1 MTSTEGAAFGRRV
14 AFYRKK
20 RGYSQREFAGMIDRS
35 ETWLSQVERG
45 VRKIDRMSVLERLA
59 DALDVPLAEL
69 APEQNVVAAS
79 TETPQ
84 AATTLS
90 LALSSSEALGAVL
103 SESVLPVDLAG
114 LDARSARA
122 WDFAHGSQYEEL
134 SELLVD
140 LLPDLERAERRA
152 DPEDHRR
159 ASVAKA
165 RAYHAAA
172 AVLSKLGE
180 TAAAWVAV
188 DRAIRA
194 AEEAGDPLLMAEGAF
209 RLAIVF
215 QNARRFDLAMRAA
228 SSAAQAIAGLVEQGE
243 APAVAMHGALH
254 LQLAVAAARSNDA
267 EAGYAYLET
276 ARQAGARLG
285 EDRNDYNTEFGPTNV
300 LLHEVAVAV
309 ELGDAGRALRVADQV
324 DAGRLSPERQARLLI
339 DVAQAH
345 AQLRQPDAVLAALRE
360 AMAIAPEQIET
371 HGRVRDLVADLLR
384 GDRRGSSEV
393 KELAARLK
401 VAS

>member
-1 MTSTEGAAFGRRV
+1 V

-20 RGYSQREFAGMIDRS
+20 RGYSQREFAAMLDRS

-45 VRKIDRMSVLERLA
+45 VRRIDRMSVLERLA
-59 DALDVPLAEL
+59 ETLDVPLGEL

-79 TETPQ
+79 SEIPQ

-90 LALSSSEALGAVL
+90 LALSSSAALGAVL
-103 SESVLPVDLAG
+103 SASVPVDVAR

-122 WDFAHGSQYEEL
+122 WDFVRGSRYDEL

-140 LLPDLERAERRA
+140 LLPELERAGRPS
-152 DPEDHRR
+152 DPVQHRR

-165 RAYHAAA
+165 QAYHAAA
-172 AVLSKLGE
+172 VVLSKLGE
-180 TAAAWVAV
+180 TGAAWVAV

-194 AEEAGDPLLMAEGAF
+194 AEEAGDPLLMAAGAF
-209 RLAIVF
+209 RLSIVF

-228 SSAAQAIAGLVEQGE
+228 SSAAETITGLAEQGD
-243 APAVAMHGALH
+243 AAAVAMRGALH

-267 EAGYAYLET
+267 DTAYGFLDT
-276 ARQAGARLG
+276 ARRAGEQLG
-285 EDRNDYNTEFGPTNV
+285 ADRNDYNTEFGPTNV

-309 ELGDAGRALRVADQV
+309 ELGDAGRALRVAETV
-324 DAGRLSPERQARLLI
+324 DAAGLSPERQARLLV

-345 AQLRQPDAVLAALRE
+345 AQLRQPQAVVDALRE
-360 AMAIAPEQIET
+360 ALRIAPEQIET
-371 HGRVRDLVADLLR
+371 HSRVRDLVADLLR
-384 GDRRGSSEV
+384 GDRRASSEV
-393 KELAARLK
+393 KELASRLK
-401 VAS
+401 IAS